1 MKKLLCVSGLI
12 AGLII
17 SANVMASSTSLG
29 PNQDLFITNHTNS
42 DMTSKI
48 SGHCSSEVLGQAGV
62 TPKGGVSDITP
73 NQILLACAVS
83 ILKGTPCSADIYMSN
98 NCSGTSIGTVT
109 FDMKTGITGVTG
121 LNPNYTIDY
130 SGFAATI
137 SGGPALAS
145 R

>member
-1 MKKLLCVSGLI
+1 MKKLLCVSGLVT
-12 AGLII
+12 GLMI
-17 SANVMASSTSLG
+17 SVNVMASPTSTLS
-29 PNQDLFITNHTNS
+29 NQHLIITNHTNS

-48 SGHCSSEVLGQAGV
+48 SGQCSADVLGQAGI

-83 ILKGTPCSADIYMSN
+83 ILKGTPCSADIYMSDH
-98 NCSGTSIGTVT
+98 CTGTSIGTVS
-109 FDMKTGITGVTG
+109 FNINTGITGVSG
-121 LNPNYTIDY
+121 LNTDYTIDY
-130 SGFAATI
+130 SGFSATI